1 MRAFLPC
8 YFFLGILSAL
18 AQDFSKEGS
27 IQQMKNLSEQEKV
40 KFINTHFYKLYSA
53 DFDNAKGLSEW
64 AAKTSHQNKWI
75 EEEAYAN
82 LGWGVIVYL
91 SGQYDEVLPK
101 FFRARDIFDSLNHK
115 AGLAAINNEM
125 AVFYNKQQELDKAFS
140 CLDVSEKLARE
151 INDLTA
157 LGTSLGHRGAF
168 LSIRGKISEA
178 KAYYEEV
185 YKIRLKTQDSVGLGY
200 VLCDLAEIA
209 SHDGD
214 LAKALNYLKQSTTI
228 REKIGDLQGVA
239 INCVNT
245 GEHYFNASQYKNAS
259 AWFEK
264 GLSQSL
270 QIGYDDLTR
279 YTYDYLAK
287 TYKAMGDYKKAF
299 ELQEQSIVY
308 KDSMF
313 NKDKTRVIQEMQAK
327 YESDKKEQQI
337 QLLNSENE
345 LKEATIER
353 NYLLMAG
360 LAALLLLLILSFY
373 LWRFRNRQQQLAVLQ
388 EQKVRLREAQ
398 MNAVIDSQE
407 KERKRFASDLHDGMG
422 QLISSLQ
429 LTINSIQQNRS
440 TETRDQLFENSEQ
453 ILNDIHNEIRNIAFN
468 LMPSVLIKEGLIPGL
483 NELIRRINQSD
494 AIKIALS
501 NHGIKGRYSEVGEI
515 SLYRVIQEFLSNMIK
530 HSKATQVTIDFTGHE
545 NELIITLED
554 DGIGYSL
561 EKFQNSEGNGWR
573 NINSRLNLIRAA
585 IDFDIVEGRKN
596 NTIIVTVPT
605 DAIKVSSSDV
615 RQSSPQITAD

>member
-1 MRAFLPC
+1 MRAFLLC
-8 YFFLGILSAL
+8 YFLLGLLIAQS
-18 AQDFSKEGS
+18 QDFSKAGS
-27 IQQMKNLSEQEKV
+27 LQQMKDLSDREKI
-40 KFINTHFYKLYSA
+40 KFINTNFYKLYSA
-53 DFDNAKGLSEW
+53 DFNNANELSKW
-64 AAKTSHQNKWI
+64 AVEISRKNNWI

-91 SGQYDEVLPK
+91 SGRYEEVLPK

-115 AGLAAINNEM
+115 SGLAAIHNEM
-125 AVFYNKQQELDKAFS
+125 AVFYNKQQELDKALH

-168 LSIRGKISEA
+168 LSIRGKLTEA
-178 KAYYEEV
+178 KPYYEEV
-185 YKIRLKTQDSVGLGY
+185 YKIRLQTQDSVGLGY

-214 LAKALNYLKQSTTI
+214 LAKALIYLNQSTTI

-245 GEHYFNASQYKNAS
+245 GEHYFNANQFQNAGN
-259 AWFEK
+259 WFER
-264 GLSQSL
+264 GLQQSL

-353 NYLLMAG
+353 NYFLMAG
-360 LAALLLLLILSFY
+360 LAALLLLVVLAFY
-373 LWRFRNRQQQLAVLQ
+373 VWRYRNKQQQQAVLQ

-398 MNAVIDSQE
+398 INAVIDSQE

-422 QLISSLQ
+422 QLISALQ
-429 LTINSIQQNRS
+429 LSINSIQQNRT
-440 TETRDQLFENSEQ
+440 TESRDQLFENSEQ
-453 ILNDIHNEIRNIAFN
+453 ILTDIHDEIRNIAFN
-468 LMPSVLIKEGLIPGL
+468 LMPPVLIKEGLIPGIH
-483 NELIRRINQSD
+483 ELIRRINQTD
-494 AIKIALS
+494 AINVTLF
-501 NHGIKGRYSEVGEI
+501 NHGIKRRFSEVGEI
-515 SLYRVIQEFLSNMIK
+515 SLYRIVQEFLSNIVK
-530 HSKATQVTIDFTGHE
+530 HSKATRVTIDFTGYD
-545 NELIITLED
+545 NEIIVTIED

-573 NINSRLNLIRAA
+573 NINSRLNLIRAS
-585 IDFDIVEGRKN
+585 IDFDVMEGRKN
-596 NTIIVTVPT
+596 NTIIMTIPLS
-605 DAIKVSSSDV
+605 AIKNTFSDV
-615 RQSSPQITAD
+615 QEADLKEEA